1 MESPHRNPNFTTD
14 RPVAVLMVFLAA
26 VVFGY
31 FSLGQLPVTLMPEMS
46 YPTLTVRTEYPGA
59 APEEVENDISR
70 RIEEALGVVSGLN
83 EISSISRAGVSDV
96 ILEFVW
102 GTSMIDAIQN
112 TLEKLDL
119 VYMPREAEK
128 PLLLHYDPSLD
139 PVMELSLSGSSR
151 SIKYKGDEGLR
162 RLRRIAELQVKR
174 QIEPVKGVAA
184 ARVRGGL
191 EEEIHVLIDE
201 AKLQRVNLSIS
212 QVLSRLR
219 AENINAAGG
228 RIREGGAEYMIRT
241 INEYQ
246 NLEEIANTI
255 VFRRDGRE
263 IRVKDLGEVV
273 YGQRDREMLTHT
285 DGRES
290 VQIDIYKEADAN
302 MVEVAKFVNELVGE
316 ISGSS
321 RSTLA
326 GKLRAEE
333 DAYLRVVADRSIFID
348 NSIKEVRNTAIF
360 GGILAIMVLLGFLRD
375 IRTTAIIAVSI
386 PISILVTFA
395 PLNILE
401 VSLNIMSLGGLA
413 MGIGMLVDS
422 SIVVLE
428 SIYRCRQEGDSIR
441 AAAIRGTTEVRGAV
455 IASTLTSICVFFP
468 MVFVEGL
475 AGQVFSDLGLT
486 VVTSLIASLIVA
498 VLFIPM
504 LASRTGF
511 KLQAGVGMVSHT
523 LGSIEGRISLST
535 LWLRIILPIVILLV
549 VMIGLVLGYSWWM
562 VSISDDP
569 RFEEE
574 IVYGA
579 LALTTLTVCS
589 VAAFVCPLLASLA
602 KRLHDLGQPAWWLL
616 AFLPILLPVFALMI
630 IPELY
635 LGLAASV
642 LLLPICC
649 IPGAILTIILLVI
662 PGNSTNNRF
671 GPASYQ
677 NQSLAKLWGS
687 FRAFY
692 ESMARNQGN
701 FFFQS
706 VAAVYFALRLAISF
720 MLELIGLSFL
730 WSIRTIGATC
740 LFTYQ
745 IFLKLGSLFALFFR
759 KSLGTSKDS
768 EETVDTRTRLYS
780 KLIRWALASPTA
792 MAVLTASCFALTYW
806 VGTQLETELLPE
818 VHQSEFTF
826 EVALPVGTP
835 LDQTV
840 SILDDVEKTILKDKE
855 IKSKIEAIEKAAA
868 DLSNTDPKAN
878 EVARLNME
886 KLLLEF
892 STITQEMELKM
903 PSQEEII
910 ETLKSGDSESFFSG
924 KFTDK
929 TWERINDLGNIDTLL
944 VMYGFDTTNMKR
956 SDEGEH
962 STRFKVLL
970 KPSDNPKQTEEE
982 VIARLRSMF
991 EEVPDITT
999 RVTRPVL
1006 FSSKKPVVIQIN
1018 GEELPELK
1026 QYSDEA
1032 TALLSKESDLADVE
1046 PTLRSGAPEV
1056 QITYDRQQ
1064 IIRHDL
1070 NLNSVANQVRDMVKG
1085 SEATRLNR
1093 RDRRVPIVVRLA
1105 EKDRAQVADVG
1116 KLTINPGAETP
1127 IPLNSIAKL
1136 TVGEGPSEIRRI
1148 DGKRVA
1154 LVQANIGD
1162 RSLGSA
1168 VETANRTLR
1177 QKIDWPGYMDF
1188 FITGQNKE
1196 WERSRSS
1203 LYLALGLSL
1212 FLVYVIMA
1220 SQFESMVQPLI
1231 IMFTIPMAFVGTVLG
1246 LKILGINLSVV
1257 VFLGMIMLAGI
1268 VVNNAIVLVDYANK
1282 LRSRGLALKEAI
1294 VQAGCVRLRPILMT
1308 TATTVLGLLPMALG
1322 LGDGAEIRTPM
1333 AIAVISGLLTS
1344 TFLTLLVIP
1353 TIYYL
1358 FGLAGERLFQVKEE

>member
-1 MESPHRNPNFTTD
+1 MESQHRNPNFTTD
-14 RPVAVLMVFLAA
+14 RPVAVLMVFLAS

-70 RIEEALGVVSGLN
+70 RIEEALGVVGGLN
-83 EISSISRAGVSDV
+83 KISSISRAGVSDV

-102 GTSMIDAIQN
+102 GTSMVDAIQN

-119 VYMPREAEK
+119 VRMPREAEK

-174 QIEPVKGVAA
+174 AIEPITGVAA

-212 QVLSRLR
+212 QILNRLR

-255 VFRRDGRE
+255 VFRREGRE
-263 IRVKDLGEVV
+263 IRVKDLGQVV

-285 DGRES
+285 NGEVS

-302 MVEVAKFVNELVGE
+302 MIAVAKRVRALIGE
-316 ISGSS
+316 PTMKDDSESSGISAGGRGGPGRRSS
-321 RSTLA
+321 RSSSYRREQFLAMFRGPTLA
-326 GKLRAEE
+326 GKLNAEE
-333 DAYLRVVADRSIFID
+333 QAKLRVVADRSIFID
-348 NSIKEVRNTAIF
+348 NSIQEVVKTAIM
-360 GGILAIMVLLGFLRD
+360 GGILAVIVLLLFLRD
-375 IRTTAIIAVSI
+375 IRTTSIIAVSI

-395 PLNILE
+395 PLNILQ

-428 SIYRCRQEGDSIR
+428 SIYRCREEGDTTRS
-441 AAAIRGTTEVRGAV
+441 AAIRGTKEVRGAV

-486 VVTSLIASLIVA
+486 VVTSLIAALIVA

-511 KLQAGVGMVSHT
+511 KLQAGIGMVSHG
-523 LGSIEGRISLST
+523 LGSLEGRISLST
-535 LWLRIILPIVILLV
+535 LWLRILLPMGVLLV
-549 VMIGLVLGYSWWM
+549 LMVGMVLGYTYWM
-562 VSISDDP
+562 MQDVDDLQID
-569 RFEEE
+569 EN
-574 IVYGA
+574 VAYGA
-579 LALTTLTVCS
+579 LAGTVFTVW
-589 VAAFVCPLLASLA
+589 VAACAWPLFITLA
-602 KRLHDLGQPAWWLL
+602 KRLHDRGKSAWWLL
-616 AFLPILLPVFALMI
+616 AVFPLFESLFLP
-630 IPELY
+630 
-635 LGLAASV
+635 GD
-642 LLLPICC
+642 
-649 IPGAILTIILLVI
+649 PGD
-662 PGNSTNNRF
+662 NRF
-671 GPASYQ
+671 GPSAPDSQ
-677 NQSLAKLWGS
+677 RLAKLWGA
-687 FRAFY
+687 FRAFD
-692 ESMARNQGN
+692 ESRKRSGQTFLFTAP
-701 FFFQS
+701 
-706 VAAVYFALRLAISF
+706 YFALRLTISF
-720 MLELIGLSFL
+720 LLEVIGLSL
-730 WSIRTIGATC
+730 VWSIRTIAFI
-740 LFTYQ
+740 L
-745 IFLKLGSLFALFFR
+745 LGIYRAILR
-759 KSLGTSKDS
+759 VGRWLGMLLSRLIPSKGD
-768 EETVDTRTRLYS
+768 ETEMDINRGFYPR
-780 KLIRWALASPTA
+780 LIRWALASPTA
-792 MAVLTASCFALTYW
+792 MLALIVGCFGLTWW
-806 VGTQLETELLPE
+806 VGKQLETELLPE

-826 EVALPVGTP
+826 EVSLPVGTP
-835 LDQTV
+835 LGQTV
-840 SILDDVEKTILKDKE
+840 SILDDVETTILKIRE
-855 IKSKIEAIEKAAA
+855 
-868 DLSNTDPKAN
+868 
-878 EVARLNME
+878 
-886 KLLLEF
+886 
-892 STITQEMELKM
+892 EL
-903 PSQEEII
+903 
-910 ETLKSGDSESFFSG
+910 G
-924 KFTDK
+924 
-929 TWERINDLGNIDTLL
+929 IDTLL

-962 STRFKVLL
+962 SARFKVLL
-970 KPSDNPKQTEEE
+970 EPTDNPEQAEKE
-982 VIARLRSMF
+982 VIARLRGMF
-991 EEVPDITT
+991 EEVPDVTT

-1018 GEELPELK
+1018 GDDLPELK
-1026 QYSDEA
+1026 RYSDEA
-1032 TALLSKESDLADVE
+1032 TALLSREPALADVE

-1064 IIRHDL
+1064 IIRHGL
-1070 NLNSVANQVRDMVKG
+1070 NLSTVANQVRDMVKG
-1085 SEATRLNR
+1085 AEATRFNR

-1105 EKDRAQVADVG
+1105 ESDREQVADVG
-1116 KLTINPGAETP
+1116 KLTINPGGDTP

-1154 LVQANIGD
+1154 LVQANIGAG
-1162 RSLGSA
+1162 SLGSA
-1168 VETANRTLR
+1168 VEVAKRTLG
-1177 QKIDWPGYMDF
+1177 QGIDWPGYMDF
-1188 FITGQNKE
+1188 FITGQNEE
-1196 WERSRSS
+1196 WERSRTS

-1220 SQFESMVQPLI
+1220 SQFESLVQPFI

-1246 LKILGINLSVV
+1246 LKWLGINLSVV

-1268 VVNNAIVLVDYANK
+1268 VVNNAIVLVDYANT
-1282 LRSRGLALKEAI
+1282 LRGRGLALKEAI
-1294 VQAGCVRLRPILMT
+1294 VQAGCIRLRPILMT

-1333 AIAVISGLLTS
+1333 AIAVICGLLTS
-1344 TFLTLLVIP
+1344 TFLTLMVIP

-1358 FGLAGERLFQVKEE
+1358 FGLAGERLFQAKPE

>member
-1 MESPHRNPNFTTD
+1 MESPNRNPNFTTD

-31 FSLGQLPVTLMPEMS
+31 FSLNQLPVTLMPEMS

-70 RIEEALGVVSGLN
+70 RIEEALGVVGGLN

-102 GTSMIDAIQN
+102 GTSMGDAIQN

-119 VYMPREAEK
+119 VRMPREAEK

-139 PVMELSLSGSSR
+139 PVMELSISGSSK
-151 SIKYKGDEGLR
+151 SIKYQGDEGLR

-174 QIEPVKGVAA
+174 RLEPIKGVAA

-241 INEYQ
+241 VNEYQ
-246 NLEEIANTI
+246 NLDEIADTI

-263 IRVKDLGEVV
+263 IRVKDLGQVV
-273 YGQRDREMLTHT
+273 YGQRDREMMTKT
-285 DGRES
+285 DGNES

-302 MVEVAKFVNELVGE
+302 MIKVAADVKKLVGE
-316 ISGSS
+316 TSGST

-348 NSIKEVRNTAIF
+348 NSITEVKQTAYM
-360 GGILAIMVLLGFLRD
+360 GGMLAIIVLLLFLRD
-375 IRTTAIIAVSI
+375 LRTTAIIALSI

-395 PLNILE
+395 PLNILD

-428 SIYRCRQEGDSIR
+428 SIYRCREEGDSIR
-441 AAAIRGTTEVRGAV
+441 NAAIRGTKEVRGAV

-504 LASRTGF
+504 LASRSGF
-511 KLQAGVGMVSHT
+511 QLKSGAGMGSHFF
-523 LGSIEGRISLST
+523 GSIEGRLSVSSF
-535 LWLRIILPIVILLV
+535 WLGLILPAVVLLGA
-549 VMIGLVLGYSWWM
+549 MIGLAEGYAAWM
-562 VSISDDP
+562 ISAVDDP
-569 RFEEE
+569 RFEKE
-574 IVYGA
+574 ISD
-579 LALTTLTVCS
+579 TS
-589 VAAFVCPLLASLA
+589 VTYSVLRIWAFVCLIPLIIALA
-602 KRLHDLGQPAWWLL
+602 KRLHDVGMSAWWLITIFVPL
-616 AFLPILLPVFALMI
+616 IVSFVR
-630 IPELY
+630 
-635 LGLAASV
+635 GDSAS
-642 LLLPICC
+642 
-649 IPGAILTIILLVI
+649 
-662 PGNSTNNRF
+662 NRY
-671 GPASYQ
+671 GETSS
-677 NQSLAKLWGS
+677 NEHLLAKIWGS
-687 FRAFY
+687 YSAFRKSYSGMRSFISKQPLY
-692 ESMARNQGN
+692 SVKESVWI
-701 FFFQS
+701 S
-706 VAAVYFALRLAISF
+706 TSLYFTLRLAISF
-720 MLELIGLSFL
+720 LLELIGLSLVWLFRAVAFIAL
-730 WSIRTIGATC
+730 VIYRLITIIGSILGQG
-740 LFTYQ
+740 LNK
-745 IFLKLGSLFALFFR
+745 IFGKKTGEDNVWIYNS
-759 KSLGTSKDS
+759 
-768 EETVDTRTRLYS
+768 
-780 KLIRWALASPTA
+780 LIRWAINSPVSMIALAIA
-792 MAVLTASCFALTYW
+792 CFFITYS
-806 VGTQLETELLPE
+806 VGRQLDTELLPE

-840 SILDDVEKTILKDKE
+840 KILGEVEKKILE
-855 IKSKIEAIEKAAA
+855 SKK
-868 DLSNTDPKAN
+868 N
-878 EVARLNME
+878 E
-886 KLLLEF
+886 
-892 STITQEMELKM
+892 
-903 PSQEEII
+903 
-910 ETLKSGDSESFFSG
+910 DS
-924 KFTDK
+924 K
-929 TWERINDLGNIDTLL
+929 IDTLL
-944 VMYGFDTTNMKR
+944 VMYGFDTSNMKR

-962 STRFKVLL
+962 SARFKVLL
-970 KPSDNPKQTEEE
+970 KETKTPYETEEL
-982 VIARLRSMF
+982 VIAKLRELF
-991 EEVPDITT
+991 DDVPDITT

-1026 QYSDEA
+1026 EYSDQS
-1032 TALLSKESDLADVE
+1032 TALLSKESELTDVE

-1056 QITYDRQQ
+1056 QIIYDRQQ
-1064 IIRHDL
+1064 IIRHGL
-1070 NLNSVANQVRDMVKG
+1070 NINSIANQVRDMVKG

-1093 RDRRVPIVVRLA
+1093 RDRRVPIVVRLS
-1105 EKDRAQVADVG
+1105 KQDRGQVADVG
-1116 KLTINPGAETP
+1116 QLTVNPSGETP
-1127 IPLNSIAKL
+1127 IPLNAVAEL

-1154 LVQANIGD
+1154 LVQANIGAG
-1162 RSLGSA
+1162 SLGSA
-1168 VETANRTLR
+1168 VETAKRVLME
-1177 QKIDWPGYMDF
+1177 KVDWPGYMDF

-1196 WERSRSS
+1196 WERSRTS

-1220 SQFESMVQPLI
+1220 SQFESLTQPLI

-1246 LKILGINLSVV
+1246 LEILGINLSVV

-1268 VVNNAIVLVDYANK
+1268 VVNNAIVLVDYANT
-1282 LRSRGLALKEAI
+1282 LRGRGIPLKEAI
-1294 VQAGCVRLRPILMT
+1294 IQAGCVRLRPILMT
-1308 TATTVLGLLPMALG
+1308 TATTVLGLLPMAIG

-1333 AIAVISGLLTS
+1333 AVAVISGLLTS
-1344 TFLTLLVIP
+1344 TILTLLVIP

-1358 FGLAGERLFQVKEE
+1358 FALVGERFFQSVEE

>member
-70 RIEEALGVVSGLN
+70 RIEEALGVVGGLN

-102 GTSMIDAIQN
+102 GTSMGDAIQN

-139 PVMELSLSGSSR
+139 PVMELSLSGSSQ

-174 QIEPVKGVAA
+174 QIEPIKGVAA

-212 QVLSRLR
+212 QVISRLR

-255 VFRRDGRE
+255 VFRREGRE
-263 IRVKDLGEVV
+263 IRVKDLGQVV

-360 GGILAIMVLLGFLRD
+360 GGVLAIMVLLGFLRD
-375 IRTTAIIAVSI
+375 VRTTAIIAVSI

-504 LASRTGF
+504 LASRAGL
-511 KLQAGVGMVSHT
+511 KLQAGVGMVSHA

-535 LWLRIILPIVILLV
+535 LWLRVILPLVILLV
-549 VMIGLVLGYSWWM
+549 VMIGLVLGYSSWM
-562 VSISDDP
+562 VSAAEDP
-569 RFEEE
+569 RFEAE
-574 IVYGA
+574 ISYKDLAYTTFKFWLIVCTWPFLIA
-579 LALTTLTVCS
+579 LIKGFHGRDDAGDKGFGKST
-589 VAAFVCPLLASLA
+589 
-602 KRLHDLGQPAWWLL
+602 HDD
-616 AFLPILLPVFALMI
+616 
-630 IPELY
+630 
-635 LGLAASV
+635 
-642 LLLPICC
+642 
-649 IPGAILTIILLVI
+649 
-662 PGNSTNNRF
+662 
-671 GPASYQ
+671 
-677 NQSLAKLWGS
+677 QSLAKLWGS
-687 FRAFY
+687 FRAFN
-692 ESMARNQGN
+692 ESVARNQGI
-701 FFFQS
+701 FFFQWI
-706 VAAVYFALRLAISF
+706 ATVYFALRLAISF

-730 WSIRTIGATC
+730 WSIRIIAAIC
-740 LFTYQ
+740 LFTYRF
-745 IFLKLGSLFALFFR
+745 FLKRIQQLSSLFTLVFG
-759 KSLGTSKDS
+759 KSLGTSKTG
-768 EETVDTRTRLYS
+768 EETIDTHTGLYS
-780 KLIRWALASPTA
+780 KLIRWALASPTT
-792 MAVLTASCFALTYW
+792 MIVLTASCFALTYW
-806 VGTQLETELLPE
+806 VGRQLETELLPE

-840 SILDDVEKTILKDKE
+840 SILDGVEQAILKDKE
-855 IKSKIEAIEKAAA
+855 IKSKIEAIEKAKE
-868 DLSNTDPKAN
+868 DLSSTASKT
-878 EVARLNME
+878 EKEARLKLE
-886 KLLLEF
+886 KLLSEF
-892 STITQEMELKM
+892 STITQEMGLNM
-903 PSQEEII
+903 PSQEEVIQSLTSVDT
-910 ETLKSGDSESFFSG
+910 ELFFSE
-924 KFTDK
+924 KFTK
-929 TWERINDLGNIDTLL
+929 KAWERISDLGKIDTLL

-970 KPSDNPKQTEEE
+970 KPSQNPKQTEEV
-982 VIARLRSMF
+982 VIDRLRSMF
-991 EEVPDITT
+991 QEVPDITT

-1006 FSSKKPVVIQIN
+1006 FSSKKPVVVQIN
-1018 GEELPELK
+1018 GEELSELK
-1026 QYSDEA
+1026 RYSDEA
-1032 TALLSKESDLADVE
+1032 TALLSKQSDLADVE

-1064 IIRHDL
+1064 IIRHGL

-1085 SEATRLNR
+1085 SEATRFNR

-1105 EKDRAQVADVG
+1105 EKDREQVADVG
-1116 KLTINPGAETP
+1116 KLTINPGGDTP

-1154 LVQANIGD
+1154 LVQANIGV

-1168 VETANRTLR
+1168 VETADRILG
-1177 QKIDWPGYMDF
+1177 QEIDWPGYMDF

-1268 VVNNAIVLVDYANK
+1268 VVNNAIVLVDYANT

-1294 VQAGCVRLRPILMT
+1294 VQAGCIRLRPILMT

-1322 LGDGAEIRTPM
+1322 MGDGAEIRTPM
-1333 AIAVISGLLTS
+1333 AVAVICGLLTS

-1358 FGLAGERLFQVKEE
+1358 FGLAGERLFKVKEE

>member
-1 MESPHRNPNFTTD
+1 MESQHRNPNFTTD
-14 RPVAVLMVFLAA
+14 RPVAVLMVFLAS

-70 RIEEALGVVSGLN
+70 RIEEALGVVGGLN
-83 EISSISRAGVSDV
+83 KISSISRAGVSDV

-102 GTSMIDAIQN
+102 GTSMVDAIQN

-119 VYMPREAEK
+119 VRMPREAEK

-174 QIEPVKGVAA
+174 AIEPITGVAA

-212 QVLSRLR
+212 QILNRLR

-255 VFRRDGRE
+255 VFRREGRE
-263 IRVKDLGEVV
+263 IRVKDLGQVV

-285 DGRES
+285 NGEVS

-302 MVEVAKFVNELVGE
+302 MIAVAKRVRALIGE
-316 ISGSS
+316 PTMKDDSESSGISAGGRGGPGRRSS
-321 RSTLA
+321 RSSSYRREQFLAMFRGPTLA
-326 GKLRAEE
+326 GKLNAEE
-333 DAYLRVVADRSIFID
+333 QAKLRVVADRSIFID
-348 NSIKEVRNTAIF
+348 NSIQEVVKTAIM
-360 GGILAIMVLLGFLRD
+360 GGILAVIVLLLFLRD
-375 IRTTAIIAVSI
+375 IRTTSIIAVSI

-395 PLNILE
+395 PLNILQ

-428 SIYRCRQEGDSIR
+428 SIYRCREEGDTTRS
-441 AAAIRGTTEVRGAV
+441 AAIRGTKEVRGAV

-486 VVTSLIASLIVA
+486 VVTSLIAALIVA

-511 KLQAGVGMVSHT
+511 RLQAGIGMVSHG
-523 LGSIEGRISLST
+523 LGSLEGRISLST
-535 LWLRIILPIVILLV
+535 LWLRILLPMGVLLV
-549 VMIGLVLGYSWWM
+549 LMVGMVLGYTYWM
-562 VSISDDP
+562 MQDVDDLQID
-569 RFEEE
+569 EN
-574 IVYGA
+574 VAYGA
-579 LALTTLTVCS
+579 LAGTVFTVW
-589 VAAFVCPLLASLA
+589 VAACAWPLFIALA
-602 KRLHDLGQPAWWLL
+602 KRLHDLGQSAWWLL
-616 AFLPILLPVFALMI
+616 TFLPIPLAVLVIILSAELFQALLVLTALPV
-630 IPELY
+630 
-635 LGLAASV
+635 
-642 LLLPICC
+642 CC
-649 IPGAILTIILLVI
+649 IPGAILTILLLVI
-662 PGNSTNNRF
+662 PGNSGDNHF
-671 GPASYQ
+671 GTYAPEKQ
-677 NQSLAKLWGS
+677 CLAKLWGA
-687 FRAFY
+687 FRAFD
-692 ESMARNQGN
+692 ESRKRSGQTFLFTAP
-701 FFFQS
+701 
-706 VAAVYFALRLAISF
+706 YFALRLAISF
-720 MLELIGLSFL
+720 LLEVIGLSL
-730 WSIRTIGATC
+730 VWSIRTIAFI
-740 LFTYQ
+740 L
-745 IFLKLGSLFALFFR
+745 LGIYRAILR
-759 KSLGTSKDS
+759 VGRWLGMLLSRLIPSKTD
-768 EETVDTRTRLYS
+768 ETEMDINRGFYPR
-780 KLIRWALASPTA
+780 LIRWALASPGMMLA
-792 MAVLTASCFALTYW
+792 LIVGCFGLTWW
-806 VGTQLETELLPE
+806 VGKQLETELLPE

-826 EVALPVGTP
+826 EVSLPVGTP
-835 LDQTV
+835 LGQTV
-840 SILDDVEKTILKDKE
+840 SILDDVETTILKIRE
-855 IKSKIEAIEKAAA
+855 
-868 DLSNTDPKAN
+868 
-878 EVARLNME
+878 
-886 KLLLEF
+886 
-892 STITQEMELKM
+892 EL
-903 PSQEEII
+903 
-910 ETLKSGDSESFFSG
+910 G
-924 KFTDK
+924 
-929 TWERINDLGNIDTLL
+929 IDTLL

-962 STRFKVLL
+962 SARFKVLL
-970 KPSDNPKQTEEE
+970 EPTDNPEQAEKE
-982 VIARLRSMF
+982 VIARLRGMF
-991 EEVPDITT
+991 EEVPDVTT

-1018 GEELPELK
+1018 GDDLPELK
-1026 QYSDEA
+1026 RYSDEA
-1032 TALLSKESDLADVE
+1032 TALLSREPALADVE

-1064 IIRHDL
+1064 IIRHGL
-1070 NLNSVANQVRDMVKG
+1070 NLSTVANQVRDMVKG
-1085 SEATRLNR
+1085 AEATRFNR

-1105 EKDRAQVADVG
+1105 ESDREQVADVG
-1116 KLTINPGAETP
+1116 KLTINPGGDTP

-1154 LVQANIGD
+1154 LVQANIGAG
-1162 RSLGSA
+1162 SLGSA
-1168 VETANRTLR
+1168 VEVAKRTLG
-1177 QKIDWPGYMDF
+1177 QGIDWPGYMDF
-1188 FITGQNKE
+1188 FITGQNEE
-1196 WERSRSS
+1196 WERSRTS

-1220 SQFESMVQPLI
+1220 SQFESLVQPFI

-1246 LKILGINLSVV
+1246 LKWLGINLSVV

-1268 VVNNAIVLVDYANK
+1268 VVNNAIVLVDYANT
-1282 LRSRGLALKEAI
+1282 LRGRGLALKEAI
-1294 VQAGCVRLRPILMT
+1294 VQAGCIRLRPILMT

-1333 AIAVISGLLTS
+1333 AIAVICGLLTS
-1344 TFLTLLVIP
+1344 TFLTLMVIP

-1358 FGLAGERLFQVKEE
+1358 FGLAGERLFQAKPE

>member
-70 RIEEALGVVSGLN
+70 RIEETLGVVSGLN

-102 GTSMIDAIQN
+102 GTSMVDAIQN

-174 QIEPVKGVAA
+174 QIEPIKGVAA

-246 NLEEIANTI
+246 SLKEIENTI
-255 VFRRDGRE
+255 VFRREGRE
-263 IRVKDLGEVV
+263 IRVKDLGQVV

-504 LASRTGF
+504 LASRGGL
-511 KLQAGVGMVSHT
+511 KLQAGVGMVSHA

-535 LWLRIILPIVILLV
+535 FWLRVILPLVILLV
-549 VMIGLVLGYSWWM
+549 VMIGLVLGYSSWM
-562 VSISDDP
+562 VSAAEDP
-569 RFEEE
+569 RFEEG
-574 IVYGA
+574 ISYKD
-579 LALTTLTVCS
+579 LAFTTFKVWLIAC
-589 VAAFVCPLLASLA
+589 AWPLLIALI
-602 KRLHDLGQPAWWLL
+602 KRLHDQGISAWRLL
-616 AFLPILLPVFALMI
+616 TVFPVFRSLI
-630 IPELY
+630 LNGNSNDNCFGPSSPSNQ
-635 LGLAASV
+635 GLAK
-642 LLLPICC
+642 I
-649 IPGAILTIILLVI
+649 
-662 PGNSTNNRF
+662 
-671 GPASYQ
+671 
-677 NQSLAKLWGS
+677 WGS
-687 FRAFY
+687 FLTFSTSIA
-692 ESMARNQGN
+692 NNKGI
-701 FFFQS
+701 FFFQLI
-706 VAAVYFALRLAISF
+706 AAVYFTLRLAISF
-720 MLELIGLSFL
+720 VLELIGLSFL
-730 WSIRTIGATC
+730 WSIRTIAAIC
-740 LFTYQ
+740 LFTYRF
-745 IFLKLGSLFALFFR
+745 FLKLGSLFTLAFG
-759 KSLGTSKDS
+759 KTLGTSETG
-768 EETVDTRTRLYS
+768 EETIDTRTGLYS
-780 KLIRWALASPTA
+780 KLIRWALASPST
-792 MAVLTASCFALTYW
+792 MIVLMASCFALTYW
-806 VGTQLETELLPE
+806 VGRQLETELLPE

-840 SILDDVEKTILKDKE
+840 SILDGVEQAILRDKE
-855 IKSKIEAIEKAAA
+855 IKSKIEAINKAKE
-868 DLSNTDPKAN
+868 DLSNTASKTDKEALL
-878 EVARLNME
+878 RLE
-886 KLLLEF
+886 KVLSEF
-892 STITQEMELKM
+892 SVITQEMGLSM
-903 PSQEEII
+903 PSQKEVIQSLTSVDTE
-910 ETLKSGDSESFFSG
+910 LFFRE
-924 KFTDK
+924 KFTKK
-929 TWERINDLGNIDTLL
+929 TWDRITDLDKIDTLL

-970 KPSDNPKQTEEE
+970 KPSQNPKQTEEE
-982 VIARLRSMF
+982 VIALLRSMF
-991 EEVPDITT
+991 EDVPDITT

-1006 FSSKKPVVIQIN
+1006 FSSKKPVVVQIN

-1026 QYSDEA
+1026 RYSDQA

-1064 IIRHDL
+1064 IIRHGL

-1085 SEATRLNR
+1085 SEATRFNR

-1105 EKDRAQVADVG
+1105 EKDREQVADVG
-1116 KLTINPGAETP
+1116 KLTINPGGDTP
-1127 IPLNSIAKL
+1127 IPLNSMAKL

-1154 LVQANIGD
+1154 LVQANIGA

-1168 VETANRTLR
+1168 VETADRILD
-1177 QKIDWPGYMDF
+1177 QEIDWPGYMDF

-1246 LKILGINLSVV
+1246 LKIIGINLSVV

-1268 VVNNAIVLVDYANK
+1268 VVNNAIVLVDYTNT

-1294 VQAGCVRLRPILMT
+1294 VQAGCIRLRPILMT

-1333 AIAVISGLLTS
+1333 AVAVICGLLTS

-1358 FGLAGERLFQVKEE
+1358 FGLAGERLFKVKEE

>member
-70 RIEEALGVVSGLN
+70 RIEEALGVVGGLN

-102 GTSMIDAIQN
+102 GTSMVDAIQN

-139 PVMELSLSGSSR
+139 PVMELSLSGSSQ

-174 QIEPVKGVAA
+174 QIEPIKGVAA

-212 QVLSRLR
+212 QVISRLR

-255 VFRRDGRE
+255 VFRREGRE
-263 IRVKDLGEVV
+263 IRVKDLGQVV

-360 GGILAIMVLLGFLRD
+360 GGVLAIMVLLGFLRD
-375 IRTTAIIAVSI
+375 VRTTAIIAVSI

-504 LASRTGF
+504 LASRAGL
-511 KLQAGVGMVSHT
+511 KLQAGVGMVSHA

-535 LWLRIILPIVILLV
+535 LWLRVILPLVILLV
-549 VMIGLVLGYSWWM
+549 VMIGLVLGYSSWM
-562 VSISDDP
+562 VSAAEDP
-569 RFEEE
+569 RFEAE
-574 IVYGA
+574 ISYKDLAYTTFKVWLIVCAWPFLIA
-579 LALTTLTVCS
+579 LIKGFHGRDDAGDKGFGKST
-589 VAAFVCPLLASLA
+589 
-602 KRLHDLGQPAWWLL
+602 HDD
-616 AFLPILLPVFALMI
+616 
-630 IPELY
+630 
-635 LGLAASV
+635 
-642 LLLPICC
+642 
-649 IPGAILTIILLVI
+649 
-662 PGNSTNNRF
+662 
-671 GPASYQ
+671 
-677 NQSLAKLWGS
+677 QSLAKLWGS
-687 FRAFY
+687 FRAFN
-692 ESMARNQGN
+692 ESVARNQGI
-701 FFFQS
+701 FFFQWI
-706 VAAVYFALRLAISF
+706 ATVYFALRLAISF

-730 WSIRTIGATC
+730 WSIRVIAAIC
-740 LFTYQ
+740 LFTYRF
-745 IFLKLGSLFALFFR
+745 FLKRIQRLGSLFTLVFG
-759 KSLGTSKDS
+759 KSLGASKTG
-768 EETVDTRTRLYS
+768 EETIDTHTGLYS
-780 KLIRWALASPTA
+780 KLIRWALASPTT
-792 MAVLTASCFALTYW
+792 MIVLTASCFALTYW
-806 VGTQLETELLPE
+806 VGRQLETELLPE

-840 SILDDVEKTILKDKE
+840 SILDGVEQAILKDKE
-855 IKSKIEAIEKAAA
+855 IKSKIEAIEKAKE
-868 DLSNTDPKAN
+868 DLSSTASKT
-878 EVARLNME
+878 EKEARLKLE
-886 KLLLEF
+886 KLLSEF
-892 STITQEMELKM
+892 STITQEMGLNM
-903 PSQEEII
+903 PSQEEVIQSLTSVDT
-910 ETLKSGDSESFFSG
+910 ELFFSE
-924 KFTDK
+924 KFTK
-929 TWERINDLGNIDTLL
+929 KAWERISDLGKIDTLL

-970 KPSDNPKQTEEE
+970 KPSQNPKQTEEV
-982 VIARLRSMF
+982 VIDRLRSMF
-991 EEVPDITT
+991 QEVPDITT

-1006 FSSKKPVVIQIN
+1006 FSSKKPVVVQIN
-1018 GEELPELK
+1018 GEELSELK
-1026 QYSDEA
+1026 RYSDEA
-1032 TALLSKESDLADVE
+1032 TALLSKQSDLADVE

-1064 IIRHDL
+1064 IIRHGL

-1085 SEATRLNR
+1085 SEATRFNR

-1105 EKDRAQVADVG
+1105 EKDREQVADVG
-1116 KLTINPGAETP
+1116 KLTINPGGDTP

-1154 LVQANIGD
+1154 LVQANIGV

-1168 VETANRTLR
+1168 VETADRILG
-1177 QKIDWPGYMDF
+1177 QEIDWPGYMDF

-1268 VVNNAIVLVDYANK
+1268 VVNNAIVLVDYANT

-1294 VQAGCVRLRPILMT
+1294 VQAGCIRLRPILMT
-1308 TATTVLGLLPMALG
+1308 TATTVLGLLPMAIG

-1333 AIAVISGLLTS
+1333 AVAVICGLLTS

-1358 FGLAGERLFQVKEE
+1358 FGLAGERLFKVKEE

>member
-70 RIEEALGVVSGLN
+70 RIEEALGVVGGLN

-102 GTSMIDAIQN
+102 GTSMVDAIQN

-139 PVMELSLSGSSR
+139 PVMELSLSGSSQ

-174 QIEPVKGVAA
+174 QIEPIKGVAA

-255 VFRRDGRE
+255 VFRNEGRE
-263 IRVKDLGEVV
+263 IRVKDLGQVV

-360 GGILAIMVLLGFLRD
+360 GGVLAIMVLLGFLRD

-504 LASRTGF
+504 LASRAGF

-535 LWLRIILPIVILLV
+535 LWLRVILPLVILLV
-549 VMIGLVLGYSWWM
+549 LMIGLVLGYSSWM
-562 VSISDDP
+562 VSAAEDP

-574 IVYGA
+574 ISYKDLTYTTFKVWLIVCAWPFLIA
-579 LALTTLTVCS
+579 LI
-589 VAAFVCPLLASLA
+589 
-602 KRLHDLGQPAWWLL
+602 KGLHGRDDAVESFGK
-616 AFLPILLPVFALMI
+616 
-630 IPELY
+630 
-635 LGLAASV
+635 
-642 LLLPICC
+642 
-649 IPGAILTIILLVI
+649 
-662 PGNSTNNRF
+662 STHDD
-671 GPASYQ
+671 
-677 NQSLAKLWGS
+677 QSLAKIWGS
-687 FRAFY
+687 FRAFN
-692 ESMARNQGN
+692 ESITRNQGI
-701 FFFQS
+701 FFFQWI
-706 VAAVYFALRLAISF
+706 ATVYFALRLVISF

-730 WSIRTIGATC
+730 WSIRIIAAIC
-740 LFTYQ
+740 LFTYRF
-745 IFLKLGSLFALFFR
+745 FLKLIQRLGSLLTLVSG
-759 KSLGTSKDS
+759 KSLGTSKTV
-768 EETVDTRTRLYS
+768 EETIDTRTGFYS
-780 KLIRWALASPTA
+780 KLIRWALASPTT
-792 MAVLTASCFALTYW
+792 MIVLTASCFALTYW
-806 VGTQLETELLPE
+806 MGRQLETELLPE

-840 SILDDVEKTILKDKE
+840 SILDGVEQAILKDKE
-855 IKSKIEAIEKAAA
+855 IKSKIEAIEKAEEDVSSTA
-868 DLSNTDPKAN
+868 SKTEK
-878 EVARLNME
+878 EARLKLE
-886 KLLLEF
+886 KLLSEF
-892 STITQEMELKM
+892 STITQEMELDM
-903 PSQEEII
+903 PSQEEVIQSLTSVDT
-910 ETLKSGDSESFFSG
+910 ELFFSE
-924 KFTDK
+924 KFTK
-929 TWERINDLGNIDTLL
+929 KHWERITDLGKIDTLL

-970 KPSDNPKQTEEE
+970 KPSQNPKQTEEE
-982 VIARLRSMF
+982 VIDRLRSMF
-991 EEVPDITT
+991 QEVPDITT

-1006 FSSKKPVVIQIN
+1006 FSSKKPVVVQIN

-1026 QYSDEA
+1026 RYSDQA
-1032 TALLSKESDLADVE
+1032 TALLSKEPDLADVE

-1064 IIRHDL
+1064 IIRHGL

-1085 SEATRLNR
+1085 SEATRFNR

-1105 EKDRAQVADVG
+1105 EKDREQVADVG
-1116 KLTINPGAETP
+1116 KLTINPGGDTP

-1168 VETANRTLR
+1168 VETADRILG

-1188 FITGQNKE
+1188 FITGQNRE

-1268 VVNNAIVLVDYANK
+1268 VVNNAIVLVDYANT

-1294 VQAGCVRLRPILMT
+1294 VQAGCIRLRPILMT
-1308 TATTVLGLLPMALG
+1308 MATTVLGLLPMALG

-1333 AIAVISGLLTS
+1333 AVAVICGLLTS

-1358 FGLAGERLFQVKEE
+1358 FGLAGERLFKVKEE

>member
-70 RIEEALGVVSGLN
+70 RIEEALGVVGGLN

-102 GTSMIDAIQN
+102 GTSMGDAIQN

-139 PVMELSLSGSSR
+139 PVMELSLSGSSQ

-174 QIEPVKGVAA
+174 QIEPIKGVAA

-212 QVLSRLR
+212 QVISRLR

-255 VFRRDGRE
+255 VFRREGRE
-263 IRVKDLGEVV
+263 IRVKDLGQVV

-360 GGILAIMVLLGFLRD
+360 GGVLAIMVLLGFLRD

-504 LASRTGF
+504 LASRTGL
-511 KLQAGVGMVSHT
+511 KLQSGVGMVSHA

-535 LWLRIILPIVILLV
+535 LWLRVILPLVILLV
-549 VMIGLVLGYSWWM
+549 VMIGLVLGYSSWM
-562 VSISDDP
+562 VSAAEDP
-569 RFEEE
+569 RFEAE
-574 IVYGA
+574 ISYKDLAYTTFKVWLIVCTWPFLIA
-579 LALTTLTVCS
+579 LIKGFHGRDDADDKGFGKST
-589 VAAFVCPLLASLA
+589 
-602 KRLHDLGQPAWWLL
+602 HD
-616 AFLPILLPVFALMI
+616 
-630 IPELY
+630 E
-635 LGLAASV
+635 
-642 LLLPICC
+642 
-649 IPGAILTIILLVI
+649 
-662 PGNSTNNRF
+662 
-671 GPASYQ
+671 
-677 NQSLAKLWGS
+677 QSLAKLWGS
-687 FRAFY
+687 FRAFNK
-692 ESMARNQGN
+692 SVARNHGI
-701 FFFQS
+701 FFFRWI
-706 VAAVYFALRLAISF
+706 ATVYFALRLAISF

-730 WSIRTIGATC
+730 WSIRIIAAIC
-740 LFTYQ
+740 LFTYRF
-745 IFLKLGSLFALFFR
+745 FLKRIQQLSSLFTLVFG
-759 KSLGTSKDS
+759 KSLGASKTG
-768 EETVDTRTRLYS
+768 EETIDTHTGLYS
-780 KLIRWALASPTA
+780 KLIRWALASPTT
-792 MAVLTASCFALTYW
+792 MIVLTASCFALTYW
-806 VGTQLETELLPE
+806 VGRQLETELLPE

-840 SILDDVEKTILKDKE
+840 SILDGVEQDILKDKE
-855 IKSKIEAIEKAAA
+855 IKSKIEAIEKAKE
-868 DLSNTDPKAN
+868 DLSSTASKT
-878 EVARLNME
+878 EKEARLKLE
-886 KLLLEF
+886 KLLSEF
-892 STITQEMELKM
+892 STITQEMGLNM
-903 PSQEEII
+903 PSQEEVIQSLTSVDT
-910 ETLKSGDSESFFSG
+910 ELFFSE
-924 KFTDK
+924 KFTK
-929 TWERINDLGNIDTLL
+929 KAWERISDLGKIDTLL

-970 KPSDNPKQTEEE
+970 KPSQNPKQTEEV
-982 VIARLRSMF
+982 VIDRLRSMF
-991 EEVPDITT
+991 QEVPDITT

-1006 FSSKKPVVIQIN
+1006 FSSKKPVVVQIN
-1018 GEELPELK
+1018 GEELSELK
-1026 QYSDEA
+1026 RYSDEA
-1032 TALLSKESDLADVE
+1032 TALLSKQSDLADVE

-1064 IIRHDL
+1064 IIRHGL

-1085 SEATRLNR
+1085 SEATRFNR

-1105 EKDRAQVADVG
+1105 EKDREQVADVG
-1116 KLTINPGAETP
+1116 KLTINPGGDTP

-1154 LVQANIGD
+1154 LVQANIGV

-1168 VETANRTLR
+1168 VETADRILG
-1177 QKIDWPGYMDF
+1177 QEIDWPGYMDF

-1268 VVNNAIVLVDYANK
+1268 VVNNAIVLVDYANT

-1294 VQAGCVRLRPILMT
+1294 VQAGCIRLRPILMT

-1322 LGDGAEIRTPM
+1322 MGDGAEIRTPM
-1333 AIAVISGLLTS
+1333 AVAVICGLLTS

-1358 FGLAGERLFQVKEE
+1358 FGLAGEQLFKVKGE

>member
-1 MESPHRNPNFTTD
+1 MESQHRNPNFTTD
-14 RPVAVLMVFLAA
+14 RPVAVLMVFLAS

-70 RIEEALGVVSGLN
+70 RIEEALGVVGGLN
-83 EISSISRAGVSDV
+83 KISSISRAGVSDV

-102 GTSMIDAIQN
+102 GTSMVDAIQN

-119 VYMPREAEK
+119 VRMPREAEK

-174 QIEPVKGVAA
+174 AIEPITGVAA

-212 QVLSRLR
+212 QILNRLR

-255 VFRRDGRE
+255 VFRREGRE
-263 IRVKDLGEVV
+263 IRVKDLGQVV

-285 DGRES
+285 NGEVS

-302 MVEVAKFVNELVGE
+302 MIAVAKRVRALIGE
-316 ISGSS
+316 PTMKDDSESSGISAGGRGGPGRRSS
-321 RSTLA
+321 RSSSYRREQFLAMFRGPTLA
-326 GKLRAEE
+326 GKLNAEE
-333 DAYLRVVADRSIFID
+333 QAKLRVVADRSIFID
-348 NSIKEVRNTAIF
+348 NSIQEVVKTAIL
-360 GGILAIMVLLGFLRD
+360 GGILAVIVLLLFLRD
-375 IRTTAIIAVSI
+375 IRTTSIIAVSI

-395 PLNILE
+395 PLNILQ

-428 SIYRCRQEGDSIR
+428 SIYRCREEGDTTRS
-441 AAAIRGTTEVRGAV
+441 AAIRGTKEVRGAV

-486 VVTSLIASLIVA
+486 VVTSLIAALIVA

-511 KLQAGVGMVSHT
+511 KLQAGIGMVSHG
-523 LGSIEGRISLST
+523 LGSLEGRISLST
-535 LWLRIILPIVILLV
+535 LWLRILLPMGVLLV
-549 VMIGLVLGYSWWM
+549 LMVGMVLGYTYWM
-562 VSISDDP
+562 MQDVDDLQID
-569 RFEEE
+569 EN
-574 IVYGA
+574 VAYGA
-579 LALTTLTVCS
+579 LAGTVFTVW
-589 VAAFVCPLLASLA
+589 VAACAWPLFIALA
-602 KRLHDLGQPAWWLL
+602 KRLHDRGKSAWWLL
-616 AFLPILLPVFALMI
+616 AVFPLFESLFLP
-630 IPELY
+630 
-635 LGLAASV
+635 GD
-642 LLLPICC
+642 
-649 IPGAILTIILLVI
+649 PGD
-662 PGNSTNNRF
+662 NRF
-671 GPASYQ
+671 GPSAPDSQ
-677 NQSLAKLWGS
+677 RLAKLWGT
-687 FRAFY
+687 FRAFD
-692 ESMARNQGN
+692 ESRKRSGQTFLFTAP
-701 FFFQS
+701 
-706 VAAVYFALRLAISF
+706 YFALRLAISF
-720 MLELIGLSFL
+720 LLEVIGLSL
-730 WSIRTIGATC
+730 VWSIRTIAFI
-740 LFTYQ
+740 L
-745 IFLKLGSLFALFFR
+745 LGIYRAILR
-759 KSLGTSKDS
+759 VGRWLGMLLSRLIPSKGD
-768 EETVDTRTRLYS
+768 ETEMDINRGFYPR
-780 KLIRWALASPTA
+780 LIRWALASPGIMLA
-792 MAVLTASCFALTYW
+792 LIVGCFGLTWW
-806 VGTQLETELLPE
+806 VGKQLETELLPE

-826 EVALPVGTP
+826 EVSLPVGTP
-835 LDQTV
+835 LGQTV
-840 SILDDVEKTILKDKE
+840 SILDDVETTILKIRE
-855 IKSKIEAIEKAAA
+855 
-868 DLSNTDPKAN
+868 
-878 EVARLNME
+878 
-886 KLLLEF
+886 
-892 STITQEMELKM
+892 EL
-903 PSQEEII
+903 
-910 ETLKSGDSESFFSG
+910 G
-924 KFTDK
+924 
-929 TWERINDLGNIDTLL
+929 IDTLL

-962 STRFKVLL
+962 SARFKVLL
-970 KPSDNPKQTEEE
+970 EPTDNPEQAEKE
-982 VIARLRSMF
+982 VIARLRGMF
-991 EEVPDITT
+991 EEVPDVTT

-1018 GEELPELK
+1018 GDDLPELK
-1026 QYSDEA
+1026 RYSDEA
-1032 TALLSKESDLADVE
+1032 TALLSREPALADVE

-1064 IIRHDL
+1064 IIRHGL
-1070 NLNSVANQVRDMVKG
+1070 NLSTVANQVRDMVKG
-1085 SEATRLNR
+1085 AEATRFNR

-1105 EKDRAQVADVG
+1105 ESDREQVADVG
-1116 KLTINPGAETP
+1116 KLTINPGGDTP

-1154 LVQANIGD
+1154 LVQANIGAG
-1162 RSLGSA
+1162 SLGSA
-1168 VETANRTLR
+1168 VEVAKRTLG
-1177 QKIDWPGYMDF
+1177 QGIDWPGYMDF
-1188 FITGQNKE
+1188 FITGQNEE
-1196 WERSRSS
+1196 WERSRTS

-1220 SQFESMVQPLI
+1220 SQFESLVQPFI

-1246 LKILGINLSVV
+1246 LKWLGINLSVV

-1268 VVNNAIVLVDYANK
+1268 VVNNAIVLVDYANT
-1282 LRSRGLALKEAI
+1282 LRGRGLALKEAI
-1294 VQAGCVRLRPILMT
+1294 VQAGCIRLRPILMT

-1333 AIAVISGLLTS
+1333 AIAVICGLLTS
-1344 TFLTLLVIP
+1344 TFLTLMVIP

-1358 FGLAGERLFQVKEE
+1358 FGLAGERLFQAKPE

>member
-1 MESPHRNPNFTTD
+1 MESPHRNPSFTTD

-70 RIEEALGVVSGLN
+70 PIEEALGVVGGLN

-102 GTSMIDAIQN
+102 GTSMVDAIQN

-119 VYMPREAEK
+119 VYLPREAEK

-139 PVMELSLSGSSR
+139 PVMELSLSGSS
-151 SIKYKGDEGLR
+151 SSTKYHGDEGLR

-174 QIEPVKGVAA
+174 LIEPIKGVAA

-201 AKLQRVNLSIS
+201 DKLQRVNLSIG

-246 NLEEIANTI
+246 TLAEIADTI
-255 VFRRDGRE
+255 VFRREGRE
-263 IRVKDLGEVV
+263 IRVKDLGQVV
-273 YGQRDREMLTHT
+273 HGQRDREMLTHT
-285 DGRES
+285 DGAES

-302 MVEVAKFVNELVGE
+302 MVAVAKRVIALVGE
-316 ISGSS
+316 APTSS
-321 RSTLA
+321 NKKDDKAKSPRELQREKMKKLFQGQTLA
-326 GKLRAEE
+326 GKLFNEE
-333 DAYLRVVADRSIFID
+333 QAKLRVVADRSVFID
-348 NSIKEVRNTAIF
+348 NSINEVVNTAIV
-360 GGILAIMVLLGFLRD
+360 GGILAVIVLLLFLRD
-375 IRTTAIIAVSI
+375 IRTTAIIALSI
-386 PISILVTFA
+386 PISIFVTFA
-395 PLNILE
+395 PLNLLN

-428 SIYRCRQEGDSIR
+428 SIYRCREEGDSTR
-441 AAAIRGTTEVRGAV
+441 SAAIRGTTEVRGAV

-486 VVTSLIASLIVA
+486 VVTSLVAALIVA

-511 KLQAGVGMVSHT
+511 KLQTGAGMVSHA
-523 LGSIEGRISLST
+523 LGSPEGRISLST
-535 LWLRIILPIVILLV
+535 LWFRILLPMAV
-549 VMIGLVLGYSWWM
+549 LLILMMGTVLGYKLNL
-562 VSISDDP
+562 IENSDDL
-569 RFEEE
+569 FIEVENIYNTSKG
-574 IVYGA
+574 IVFTVWA
-579 LALTTLTVCS
+579 AVCAWPFLIALTKRMHDHN
-589 VAAFVCPLLASLA
+589 FSLFSTRNLPSYL
-602 KRLHDLGQPAWWLL
+602 KFID
-616 AFLPILLPVFALMI
+616 FLPNILRGPFVM
-630 IPELY
+630 
-635 LGLAASV
+635 
-642 LLLPICC
+642 
-649 IPGAILTIILLVI
+649 LVI
-662 PGNSTNNRF
+662 FIPLFAAIFLPGNSGENRF
-671 GPASYQ
+671 GRCRPEDQ
-677 NQSLAKLWGS
+677 RLAKLWGS
-687 FRAFY
+687 FRTFDESRERSGRAFLFT
-692 ESMARNQGN
+692 AP
-701 FFFQS
+701 
-706 VAAVYFALRLAISF
+706 YFALRLAISF
-720 MLELIGLSFL
+720 LLEVIGLSL
-730 WSIRTIGATC
+730 VWTIRVLAGAALFGYQILLKIGAQFGR
-740 LFTYQ
+740 LFA
-745 IFLKLGSLFALFFR
+745 KLGGR
-759 KSLGTSKDS
+759 KTADS
-768 EETVDTRTRLYS
+768 ADADSGIYS
-780 KLIRWALASPTA
+780 KLIRWALASPGMMVA
-792 MAVLTASCFALTYW
+792 LIVGCFALTWW
-806 VGTQLETELLPE
+806 VGKQLETELLPE

-826 EVALPVGTP
+826 EAALPVGTP
-835 LDQTV
+835 LNQTIAILDGV
-840 SILDDVEKTILKDKE
+840 EKSILKNKE
-855 IKSKIEAIEKAAA
+855 A
-868 DLSNTDPKAN
+868 
-878 EVARLNME
+878 
-886 KLLLEF
+886 F
-892 STITQEMELKM
+892 
-903 PSQEEII
+903 
-910 ETLKSGDSESFFSG
+910 G
-924 KFTDK
+924 
-929 TWERINDLGNIDTLL
+929 IDTLL

-962 STRFKVLL
+962 SARFKVLL
-970 KPSDNPKQTEEE
+970 KPSSKPKEAEER
-982 VIARLRSMF
+982 VIGKLRAMF
-991 EEVPDITT
+991 GEVPDVTT

-1018 GEELPELK
+1018 GDDLPELK
-1026 QYSDEA
+1026 RYSDEA
-1032 TALLSKESDLADVE
+1032 TALLSGEPALADVE

-1064 IIRHDL
+1064 IIRHGL
-1070 NLNSVANQVRDMVKG
+1070 NLSTVANQVRDMVKG
-1085 SEATRLNR
+1085 AEATRFNR

-1105 EKDRAQVADVG
+1105 EKDRSQVADVG
-1116 KLTINPGAETP
+1116 KLTINPGADTP

-1154 LVQANIGD
+1154 LVQANIGAG
-1162 RSLGSA
+1162 SLGTA
-1168 VETANRTLR
+1168 VEASNLALD
-1177 QKIDWPGYMDF
+1177 QGIDWPGYMGF
-1188 FITGQNKE
+1188 LITGQNEE
-1196 WERSRSS
+1196 WKQSRTS

-1220 SQFESMVQPLI
+1220 SQFESLVQPFI

-1246 LKILGINLSVV
+1246 LKMLGINLSVV

-1268 VVNNAIVLVDYANK
+1268 VVNNAIVLVDYANT
-1282 LRSRGLALKEAI
+1282 LRGRGMALHEAI
-1294 VQAGCVRLRPILMT
+1294 VQASCVRLRPILMT

-1333 AIAVISGLLTS
+1333 AVAVI
-1344 TFLTLLVIP
+1344 
-1353 TIYYL
+1353 
-1358 FGLAGERLFQVKEE
+1358 